1 MDFYLPS
8 HVQVE
13 VHLSAK
19 LATDQIY
26 QIYILSSLIINM
38 LFWVVFAL
46 EVVMSCSSH
55 QMGGLTKNE
64 ILSSFIHPLIVPIKQ
79 EARAPNA
86 NIFLNI
92 LLCVQQNK
100 GMHTGLEVQGK

>member
-1 MDFYLPS
+1 MDFNLPS
-8 HVQVE
+8 PHHVQVE

-26 QIYILSSLIINM
+26 ILSSLIINM
-38 LFWVVFAL
+38 LFWVAFAL

-64 ILSSFIHPLIVPIKQ
+64 ILSSFIHPLNVYK
-79 EARAPNA
+79 
-86 NIFLNI
+86 
-92 LLCVQQNK
+92 LLCSAKHNERN
-100 GMHTGLEVQGK
+100 L